1 VFSIVSKVVRG
12 SRSFD
17 PARTALIAATATAT
31 VLGLAGTFLG
41 VLRLLSYGRAVIFQS
56 IYLVHPDLQLFGFV
70 AIFIIGVS
78 YGLVP
83 RFKNKPAPPLPFFLL
98 LVSLVFVGNLLR
110 LTGLGAVYSPS
121 PGEGPLIHVRR
132 VTWNVFKHE

>member
-31 VLGLAGTFLG
+31 VLGSAGTFLG

-56 IYLVHPDLQLFGFV
+56 IYP
-70 AIFIIGVS
+70 
-78 YGLVP
+78 P
-83 RFKNKPAPPLPFFLL
+83 RPTA
-98 LVSLVFVGNLLR
+98 LR
-110 LTGLGAVYSPS
+110 LCRNLHHRRQLRACPAFQKQASTTATVFSPLGIASF
-121 PGEGPLIHVRR
+121 RR
-132 VTWNVFKHE
+132 

>member
-1 VFSIVSKVVRG
+1 VSKVVRG

-17 PARTALIAATATAT
+17 PARPALIAATATAT

-56 IYLVHPDLQLFGFV
+56 IYPPRPTALRLCRNPHHRRQLR
-70 AIFIIGVS
+70 AC
-78 YGLVP
+78 
-83 RFKNKPAPPLPFFLL
+83 PAFQKQASTTATVFLL